1 VPLFSCFS
9 RLHCERQAYA
19 LRIELYHFNRSTL
32 SVISEKVYKMSLHNS
47 IESIGGGGLGGFGGG
62 GEGGLIL
69 GLLLGRGL
77 LGGGVAGQ
85 EATLG
90 VNAYQMGVN
99 AGENFTKSNGF
110 AMQNDIN
117 ANITASTNSLNQ
129 TIRNVGDASFAQVA
143 GVKDSVQTLATGVLG
158 GFNAQTNYLQNSFA
172 GVTGAITQA
181 QFAETLNSNNLSRQL
196 AEATCAIKTAVD
208 KDGDATR
215 ALINSNTV
223 QSLRDKLNETQRER
237 DLLATGNFPIGRA
250 AQVIEFNP
258 CQMNSHL
265 QALTQA
271 MVNIGSGT
279 LTGNQNGAVLK

>member
-1 VPLFSCFS
+1 
-9 RLHCERQAYA
+9 
-19 LRIELYHFNRSTL
+19 
-32 SVISEKVYKMSLHNS
+32 MSLSNS
-47 IESIGGGGLGGFGGG
+47 IESIGGGGFGGFGGG
-62 GEGGLIL
+62 SGEGLIL

-77 LGGGVAGQ
+77 LGGNVAGQ
-85 EATLG
+85 EVAG

-110 AMQNDIN
+110 ALQNDIN
-117 ANITASTNSLNQ
+117 ANITASNNSLNQ

-143 GVKDSVQTLATGVLG
+143 GVKDAVQTLATGVLA
-158 GFNAQTNYLQNSFA
+158 GFNGQTNLLQSSFA
-172 GVTGAITQA
+172 STNNAITQA
-181 QFAETLNSNNLSRQL
+181 QFAETLNSNNLSRQMAEGFNATQAKVG
-196 AEATCAIKTAVD
+196 AEADRVV
-208 KDGDATR
+208 
-215 ALINSNTV
+215 ALINANTV
-223 QSLRDKLNETQRER
+223 QDLRDKLNETQRER

>member
-1 VPLFSCFS
+1 
-9 RLHCERQAYA
+9 
-19 LRIELYHFNRSTL
+19 
-32 SVISEKVYKMSLHNS
+32 MSLSNS
-47 IESIGGGGLGGFGGG
+47 IESIGGGGGFGGFGGNDG
-62 GEGGLIL
+62 GGLIL

-77 LGGGVAGQ
+77 LGGNGLNGADG
-85 EATLG
+85 ATAG

-117 ANITASTNSLNQ
+117 ANITASNNSLNQ

-143 GVKDSVQTLATGVLG
+143 GVKDSVQTLATGVLA
-158 GFNAQTNYLQNSFA
+158 GFNGQTNLLQSSFA
-172 GVTGAITQA
+172 TTNNAITQA
-181 QFAETLNSNNLSRQL
+181 QFSETLNSNNLSRQI
-196 AEATCAIKTAVD
+196 AEGFCATQQKVGAETDRVV
-208 KDGDATR
+208 

-223 QSLRDKLNETQRER
+223 QGLRDQLNETQRER

-250 AQVIEFNP
+250 AQVVEFNP

-279 LTGNQNGAVLK
+279 LTGNQNGAQVK

>member
-1 VPLFSCFS
+1 
-9 RLHCERQAYA
+9 
-19 LRIELYHFNRSTL
+19 
-32 SVISEKVYKMSLHNS
+32 MSLHNS
-47 IESIGGGGLGGFGGG
+47 VESIGGGGFGGFGGS

-77 LGGGVAGQ
+77 LGGGIAGQ
-85 EATLG
+85 EANLG

-117 ANITASTNSLNQ
+117 ANITASTNALSQ
-129 TIRNVGDASFAQVA
+129 TVRNVADASFAQVA
-143 GVKDSVQTLATGVLG
+143 GVKDSVQGLATGVLA
-158 GFNAQTNYLQNSFA
+158 GFNGQTNLLQSQFTTTNN
-172 GVTGAITQA
+172 AITQA

-196 AEATCAIKTAVD
+196 AESTCAIKTAID

-223 QSLRDKLNETQRER
+223 QALRDQLNETQRER

-250 AQVIEFNP
+250 AQVVEFNP
-258 CQMNSHL
+258 CQVNSHL

-271 MVNIGSGT
+271 MINIGSGT
-279 LTGNQNGAVLK
+279 LAGNQNGAVLK